1 MTTIS
6 ASSIKRRK
14 RVAAD
19 DTTSHASDN
28 YNFHL
33 FSSFNLTRPLGHPA
47 TNVNHVIVFLAKILA
62 AFFAAHAG
70 LANHR
75 LR

>member
-14 RVAAD
+14 RVAL
-19 DTTSHASDN
+19 TYHHASDN

-33 FSSFNLTRPLGHPA
+33 FSSFNLTRPLGHPT

-62 AFFAAHAG
+62 AF
-70 LANHR
+70 L
-75 LR
+75 LRMPDWQIT

>member
-19 DTTSHASDN
+19 M
-28 YNFHL
+28 
-33 FSSFNLTRPLGHPA
+33 PPA
-47 TNVNHVIVFLAKILA
+47 TPPIITIFIYFPPLI
-62 AFFAAHAG
+62 
-70 LANHR
+70 
-75 LR
+75 